1 MQKQHT
7 HPNARNVSAQS
18 IMLTVSSVATMLACS
33 PRTIYRL
40 ADAGSIPP
48 PVRIGGMV
56 RWPRELLE
64 KWIADGCQVPKN
76 GQNSAKTGH

>member
-1 MQKQHT
+1 MQKQHVC
-7 HPNARNVSAQS
+7 ANVPAQS
-18 IMLTVSSVATMLACS
+18 AMLTVNGVATMLACS

-56 RWPRELLE
+56 RWPRESLE
-64 KWIADGCQVPKN
+64 QWIADGCPVPTN
-76 GQNSAKTGH
+76 GKNSAKTGH